1 MPKIEVLGQIDG
13 PVAGYATV
21 LTRVHVA
28 PGEQVPRHTHPG
40 VELTYVLEGE
50 GIVRVDGFPDKLVKA
65 GELLSGASEHTPRR
79 PDCAFG
85 STCRGELCGR
95 KGQAADR
102 LAVKQLRQPRTDS
115 RSACREGIRCG
126 VLAKPPHFLV

>member
-40 VELTYVLEGE
+40 VESTYVLEGE

-65 GELLSGASEHTPRR
+65 GDSFQVPPNTPHGVQIAPSGALVVGNYVVEK
-79 PDCAFG
+79 D
-85 STCRGELCGR
+85 
-95 KGQAADR
+95 
-102 LAVKQLRQPRTDS
+102 
-115 RSACREGIRCG
+115 
-126 VLAKPPHFLV
+126 KPLTAWL